1 MQKNEELVSKF
12 ITKLDES
19 QKMLL
24 DGTISD
30 DGCIRL
36 VDELISSE
44 DIQTCADAEIF
55 TQNRGLFLKYIEVQC
70 LLAKKLIALGNIEKA
85 KELVG
90 NCEIYLEGDEP
101 QLQDKLEKLKQ
112 QIEKGVV
119 TFPAVETAVPKP
131 AAPKPA
137 AAPAPKPAAAPVPKP
152 AVESTQNSGD
162 GDKQKLN
169 KTILLAGAA
178 AAVILLGGFFA
189 FSGGNSK
196 QETAPA
202 KASAPAAAVEAKAK
216 QIAVSFNVPQGT
228 TLLIDGTKYAGDRQ
242 INLAI
247 GKHKLELQH
256 PLLEYTYDQQINIT
270 ETSAAGELEIIKN
283 ITPGATLADSVKETD
298 MKLINDILRQASA
311 NDKMNLAPELYTAEA
326 DKNSMLTKVHRAVK
340 KAAIKDVQVNQ
351 ARLGS
356 LQLVNADGGKTL
368 LVKTAEPVELEGK
381 SSDGKVFRY
390 DVQMTLKID
399 GSRLLLVSLD
409 KFKLTRL

>member
-1 MQKNEELVSKF
+1 M
-12 ITKLDES
+12 
-19 QKMLL
+19 
-24 DGTISD
+24 
-30 DGCIRL
+30 
-36 VDELISSE
+36 
-44 DIQTCADAEIF
+44 
-55 TQNRGLFLKYIEVQC
+55 
-70 LLAKKLIALGNIEKA
+70 
-85 KELVG
+85 
-90 NCEIYLEGDEP
+90 
-101 QLQDKLEKLKQ
+101 
-112 QIEKGVV
+112 
-119 TFPAVETAVPKP
+119 
-131 AAPKPA
+131 
-137 AAPAPKPAAAPVPKP
+137 
-152 AVESTQNSGD
+152 ESTQNSGD
-162 GDKQKLN
+162 GDKQKSN